1 MGGKQGLV
9 LDWVELKLFQIVI
22 FVFNMKKSVYLIA
35 AGLLILAS
43 CTKEE
48 PSRRT
53 GTDSIDNIRYMS
65 TTYFLYGFTFS
76 SGQLVSTEAAPG
88 PDITV
93 DTISNPARLY
103 LQANNLKPSFLKAG
117 DYPDEAA
124 AKAAFDNLKS
134 FTPGTWLDLAD
145 PVEAHQIWIYRSG
158 ADTYSKFRI
167 VNTTYEKREVLGDVN
182 FNYGEVTF
190 QWAHQ
195 SDGSLTFP

>member
-35 AGLLILAS
+35 AGLLIHAS

-88 PDITV
+88 PDI
-93 DTISNPARLY
+93 
-103 LQANNLKPSFLKAG
+103 AG
-117 DYPDEAA
+117 
-124 AKAAFDNLKS
+124 FD
-134 FTPGTWLDLAD
+134 
-145 PVEAHQIWIYRSG
+145 R
-158 ADTYSKFRI
+158 
-167 VNTTYEKREVLGDVN
+167 
-182 FNYGEVTF
+182 GERPI
-190 QWAHQ
+190 
-195 SDGSLTFP
+195 GL